1 MPNKVGASK
10 RSFPP
15 CFKRRVLDH
24 KDTYRMFAV
33 ALDADSL
40 ELLKAKHK
48 GLLYF
53 EGELLRK
60 EKVNISA
67 DADFPREF
75 ISSQQSETDWQNG
88 NLVTSNRSLVLWLV
102 AIVVYFN
109 VFVFIDP

>member
-1 MPNKVGASK
+1 
-10 RSFPP
+10 
-15 CFKRRVLDH
+15 
-24 KDTYRMFAV
+24 MFAV

>member
-1 MPNKVGASK
+1 
-10 RSFPP
+10 
-15 CFKRRVLDH
+15 
-24 KDTYRMFAV
+24 MFAV

-60 EKVNISA
+60 EKVNNISA

-75 ISSQQSETDWQNG
+75 ISSQQSETDWQTG

-102 AIVVYFN
+102 AIV
-109 VFVFIDP
+109 FILMFLSLLILENITTPRSRSSTPIIPHL